1 MSAPYVDTSALAKW
15 YLNEPRSEEFERFA
29 QGQSRIVIS
38 RLTLLEMR
46 SLLARRRRAGDL
58 TSRYEKDALSALA
71 EDVRGGVLEVHPLD
85 DAVALEAE
93 RILARARRV
102 PLRTLDALHL
112 ATARICDAQRFV
124 TSDRV
129 QARAARS
136 LRLRVKMFV

>member
-15 YLNEPRSEEFERFA
+15 YLNEPRSDEFERFA
-29 QGQSRIVIS
+29 QRHTRLAIS
-38 RLTLLEMR
+38 RLALIEMR

-58 TSRYEKDALSALA
+58 TRPFERAVAVALA
-71 EDVRGGVLEVHPLD
+71 DDVRSAVLEVHPID

-112 ATARICDAQRFV
+112 ATARMAGAERFV
-124 TSDRV
+124 TADKV

-136 LRLRVKMFV
+136 LRLKVTTFL